1 MAALLHRP
9 EDRRG
14 ENIDSVDRDFDRKV
28 HVLRNR
34 NGFSVLPRGRDE
46 PWPVGQKTIQPPR
59 PTGLDAVLKVLSS
72 FTGHPCPRL

>member
-34 NGFSVLPRGRDE
+34 NGFSVFPAGETTLAVARRRSSRRVQRD
-46 PWPVGQKTIQPPR
+46 WMQ
-59 PTGLDAVLKVLSS
+59 
-72 FTGHPCPRL
+72 C